1 MDSFPAAG
9 LAGNATDSV
18 RAAVPTPRY
27 LPRGYAPLSGSCP
40 PVAISLAHT
49 AGLLPLAREARHGQR
64 AGFLPSHALGPRG
77 RDAAP
82 AFFGRLPQAEC
93 RSVQRVYAVPCVCSL
108 ARGLQMQVYHMEVPI
123 CSPGGGATTRGPRPH
138 PPPL

>member
-9 LAGNATDSV
+9 RAGNATDSAL
-18 RAAVPTPRY
+18 AAVPTPRD
-27 LPRGYAPLSGSCP
+27 LPRGYELLSGSCT

-49 AGLLPLAREARHGQR
+49 AGLLPLAREACPGRR
-64 AGFLPSHALGPRG
+64 AGFLPSHALGQRG

-82 AFFGRLPQAEC
+82 AFFGRLPRVAC

-108 ARGLQMQVYHMEVPI
+108 
-123 CSPGGGATTRGPRPH
+123 TR
-138 PPPL
+138 